1 MSASL
6 SRTIIGL
13 MMIFFLHVHVLYPDK
28 MWKVLPTSLNLSCLP
43 QSLKVARSLHLEI
56 IFFFKSAA
64 NYLIMVDS
72 KMNKKYMSKK
82 QKYLQFWM
90 EHFNFKNI
98 KKKLI
103 LYTWTNA
110 PVEFELIVCGSQA
123 WYLNHWAMAIYN
135 QINWY
140 RLTKYLNRHLVT
152 MVTHFLKC
160 KSRCCGV
167 P

>member
-1 MSASL
+1 M
-6 SRTIIGL
+6 
-13 MMIFFLHVHVLYPDK
+13 
-28 MWKVLPTSLNLSCLP
+28 PTSLNLSCLP

-64 NYLIMVDS
+64 NYLIMVGS
-72 KMNKKYMSKK
+72 KMDKKYMSKK

-90 EHFNFKNI
+90 KNFNFK
-98 KKKLI
+98 KKKWI
-103 LYTWTNA
+103 QINA
-110 PVEFELIVCGSQA
+110 PVEFELIVCGSKA